1 MERDDVEL
9 IRRTLSGDDSAF
21 SDLVNK
27 YQKSVHALAWRKVE
41 DFQVAEEIAQ
51 DAFLQAYKKLA
62 TLTNPNQ
69 FAGWLY
75 VITRNLCLDWH
86 RRKKPTMQS
95 LDDTDTMTLEKTS
108 YERYLVE
115 QREKIADEHRRE
127 LVKNLLAKLPESERT
142 VVTLHYLGEMT
153 SEAISKFLGV
163 SVNTIKSR
171 LRRARKRLKEEAPM
185 IRETLGSV
193 QLPNNFTQNVMEQIA
208 NIEVTTPSN
217 SKPLGPWAALGS
229 AAVLVIL
236 LMGISNQFLTM
247 FQKPYNLE
255 SQSETSIE
263 IVDSPVMLDI
273 QSQPDTQRR
282 IVNAVVANADN
293 GSGEQISNLVLASDA
308 QEDSSKDSILS
319 EQWTQSTSLGEG
331 DVNEIFQTSDGV
343 LIVVSPTGIY
353 KMTEDESG
361 WILLN
366 NTVPSESH
374 SEMQMAEWNGILY
387 LVSTDELYASKD
399 SGVIWKSIGSRPRGT
414 VIELLITNDAFY
426 LVMEDEIFISTD
438 VGKNWVLFND
448 GIQNREIATAAAIG
462 NTIFVGTDR
471 GVYRLNSDTWEQLS
485 VGTFRTISSMAVTE
499 GTIYVVATPNDP
511 EFTKDELKTKLIRE
525 IMRNEKSNKWEIYRS
540 DNFGDSWR
548 KITPKKR
555 GIVDL
560 LPRANQ
566 LGGSVLAVGETIIAF
581 GMGNAY
587 RSKDKGGTWTD
598 LGYSIDSAGG
608 KYSTFLAINEDT
620 FIKET
625 FYKLKRTTDGGES
638 WQPFMN
644 GIVGNKLNRLV
655 SYKDRLYAHSGL
667 EIVYSSDGGQTW
679 TNIIDDAGNIR
690 FFLFPYM
697 LVVDDTFYTVSSD
710 VDNRW
715 RIASLSANNEMLVP
729 VEDIPP
735 ISGYNYNPNKK
746 HIRNTG
752 ESDES
757 NTANA
762 STEIET
768 LLDQVWNLQAMLNVV
783 TIGGIA
789 VSGNTFYVE
798 RDGRLHKSYTGHTEW
813 IDTGFRTG
821 EDFSWFRGNLAAS
834 GETVYVSKADGHLFQ
849 SIDGGNKWIDIT
861 TDLPLEFKNIRD
873 IRFVDSAVYVVTDAG
888 VLYSQTGDKWKAL
901 TDNTDST
908 IKIVSLAVEGTTIYG
923 VNNSGIYHLDDQ
935 DIWVKISSEVPEQVS
950 KLVIHKKSFYI
961 ATRNRGI
968 FHIPINKENR

>member
-9 IRRTLSGDDSAF
+9 IRSILLGDDSAF

-62 TLTNPNQ
+62 TLKNPNQ

-95 LDDTDTMTLEKTS
+95 LDDTDTTTFEQTA

-115 QREKIADEHRRE
+115 QREKKANEHRRE

-193 QLPNNFTQNVMEQIA
+193 QLPNNFTQNIMEQIT
-208 NIEVTTPSN
+208 NIEVTAPAN
-217 SKPLGPWAALGS
+217 SKPLLPWAALGS

-236 LMGISNQFLTM
+236 IMGISNQFLTI
-247 FQKPYNLE
+247 FQKPYNLDA
-255 SQSETSIE
+255 QSATSIE
-263 IVDSPVMLDI
+263 IVDSPIILDI
-273 QSQPDTQRR
+273 QSEPNTPRR
-282 IVNAVVANADN
+282 IINAVVANNDD
-293 GSGEQISNLVLASDA
+293 GSGDQVSDLTLASDA
-308 QEDSSKDSILS
+308 QENSSKNSVLS
-319 EQWTQSTSLGEG
+319 EQWTQSTGLGEG
-331 DVNEIFQTSDGV
+331 DVNEIFQTSDGD

-361 WILLN
+361 WMLLN

-374 SEMQMAEWNGILY
+374 FEMQMAEWNGILY
-387 LVSTDELYASKD
+387 LVSTGELYASKD
-399 SGVIWKSIGSRPRGT
+399 DGVIWKSIGSRPRGT

-438 VGKNWVLFND
+438 VGKNWVMFND

-485 VGTFRTISSMAVTE
+485 VGTFRTIGSMAVTE
-499 GTIYVVATPNDP
+499 DTVYVVTTPNES

-525 IMRNEKSNKWEIYRS
+525 IMRKEKSNKWEIYRS
-540 DNFGDSWR
+540 DNLGDSWR

-560 LPRANQ
+560 LPGSNK
-566 LGGSVLAVGETIIAF
+566 LGGSVLAVGETIVTF

-587 RSKDKGGTWTD
+587 RSKDKGHTWTD
-598 LGYSIDSAGG
+598 LGYSSDSAGG
-608 KYSTFLAINEDT
+608 RFSTFLAINEDT

-644 GIVGNKLNRLV
+644 GIVGNQLNRLV

-667 EIVYSSDGGQTW
+667 EIVHSSDGGQTW
-679 TNIIDDAGNIR
+679 TNIIDGADNVR
-690 FFLFPYM
+690 LYLFPYM
-697 LVVDDTFYTVSSD
+697 LVVDDTFYTVSRD
-710 VDNRW
+710 VENRW
-715 RIASLSANNEMLVP
+715 RIASLSANNDMLVH

-735 ISGYNYNPNKK
+735 ISGYNPNKK
-746 HIRNTG
+746 HIHNTE

-757 NTANA
+757 NTANGL
-762 STEIET
+762 TETEA
-768 LLDQVWNLQAMLNVV
+768 LSDQARNLQAMLNAV

-798 RDGRLHKSYTGHTEW
+798 RDGRLYKSYTGHTEW
-813 IDTGFRTG
+813 IDTGFNTG
-821 EDFSWFRGNLAAS
+821 EDFGFFRGNLAAS
-834 GETVYVSKADGHLFQ
+834 GETVYVSKTDGHLFQ

-861 TDLPLEFKNIRD
+861 ADLPLEFTYIGD
-873 IRFVDSAVYVVTDAG
+873 ILFVDSSVYVVTDKG

-923 VNNSGIYHLDDQ
+923 VNNSGIYYLDDQ
-935 DIWVKISSEVPEQVS
+935 DEWVKISSEVPEHVS
-950 KLVIHKKSFYI
+950 KLVIHEDRFYM
-961 ATRNRGI
+961 ATMNRGI
-968 FHIPINKENR
+968 FHIPIDKENR

>member
-9 IRRTLSGDDSAF
+9 IRSILSGDDSAF

-95 LDDTDTMTLEKTS
+95 LDATNTTTLEKTS

-115 QREKIADEHRRE
+115 QREKIADAHRRE

-193 QLPNNFTQNVMEQIA
+193 QLPNNFTQNIMEQIT

-217 SKPLGPWAALGS
+217 SKPLLPWAALSS

-255 SQSETSIE
+255 SQSKTSIE
-263 IVDSPVMLDI
+263 IVDSPIMLDI

-293 GSGEQISNLVLASDA
+293 GSGEQISDLTLASDA
-308 QEDSSKDSILS
+308 QEDSSKDSVLS

-331 DVNEIFQTSDGV
+331 DVNEIFQTSDGD

-361 WILLN
+361 WMLLN

-374 SEMQMAEWNGILY
+374 SDMQVAEWNGILY

-462 NTIFVGTDR
+462 NTIFVGTNR

-485 VGTFRTISSMAVTE
+485 VGTFRTIGSMAVTE
-499 GTIYVVATPNDP
+499 DTIYVVVTPNES

-525 IMRNEKSNKWEIYRS
+525 IMRKEKSNKWEIYRS

-555 GIVDL
+555 GLLDL
-560 LPRANQ
+560 LPGSNK
-566 LGGSVLAVGETIIAF
+566 LGGSVLAVGETVVTF

-587 RSKDKGGTWTD
+587 RSKDKGDTWTD

-608 KYSTFLAINEDT
+608 RFSTFLAINEDT

-644 GIVGNKLNRLV
+644 GIVGNQLNRLV
-655 SYKDRLYAHSGL
+655 SYKDRLFAHSGM
-667 EIVYSSDGGQTW
+667 EIVHSSDGGQTW
-679 TNIIDDAGNIR
+679 TNIIDDADNMGLY
-690 FFLFPYM
+690 LFPYM
-697 LVVDDTFYTVSSD
+697 LVVDDTFYTVSRD

-715 RIASLSANNEMLVP
+715 RISSLSANNNMLVP

-735 ISGYNYNPNKK
+735 ISGYNPNKNN
-746 HIRNTG
+746 ISNTG
-752 ESDES
+752 ENNES
-757 NTANA
+757 NIANGP
-762 STEIET
+762 TETEA
-768 LLDQVWNLQAMLNVV
+768 LSDQARNLQAMLNAV

-789 VSGNTFYVE
+789 VSGNTFYVA
-798 RDGRLHKSYTGHTEW
+798 RDGRLYKSYVGHTEW
-813 IDTGFRTG
+813 IDTGFNTG
-821 EDFSWFRGNLAAS
+821 NEFGFFRGNLAVS
-834 GETVYVSKADGHLFQ
+834 GETVYVSKEDGHLFQ

-861 TDLPLEFKNIRD
+861 ADLPLEFTYIFD
-873 IRFVDSAVYVVTDAG
+873 ILFVDSSVYVVTAKG
-888 VLYSQTGDKWKAL
+888 VLYSQTGDKWKVL

-908 IKIVSLAVEGTTIYG
+908 IKIVSLAVEGRTIYG
-923 VNNSGIYHLDDQ
+923 VNNSGIYYLDDQ

-950 KLVIHKKSFYI
+950 KLVIHEERFYI